1 MRIVGIACVRDEE
14 DVIESFVRHNIVY
27 LDKIYIIDN
36 LSRDKTAG
44 ILSAL
49 AQEGLPIEVWESSS
63 CSHQQELA
71 MTAAL
76 RKLAKFEPDADFAF
90 LLDADEFL
98 GAPSRAA
105 LIDDLEKLK
114 AGRYGLMPWKTY
126 VPVDEN
132 LDAIDTSIP
141 VTARM
146 THRRAHEGKQMFKA
160 VVPREL
166 FSKASVRA
174 GNHHLLTPR
183 GGRYP
188 KQPMQSPLAHFPVRS
203 ASQLIAK
210 IILSSHSMKIKKN
223 APPREAFHW
232 MQMAE
237 AIRAKGFN
245 ISRDQIIDFVLEYSI
260 QSNYEKPK
268 EFLRDPL
275 PVHPSVMVRYSSD
288 GSGSLIRR
296 FDQYIIRLLENNHV
310 TPIKDSDFERREFHL
325 IREIRASF
333 KKCKRWV
340 KRRLG
345 LQRKEISQAIR

>member
-36 LSRDKTAG
+36 LSRDRTSG

-49 AQEGLPIEVWESSS
+49 VQEGLPIEVWESGS

-76 RKLAKFEPDADFAF
+76 RKIAKSDADADFAF

-98 GAPSRAA
+98 GAASRSA
-105 LIDDLEKLK
+105 LIDDLENIET
-114 AGRYGLMPWKTY
+114 GRYGLMPWKTY

-132 LDAIDTSIP
+132 LEDIDSSMP

-146 THRRAHEGKQMFKA
+146 THCRAHEGKQMFKV

-166 FSKASVRA
+166 FRKASVRA
-174 GNHHLLTPR
+174 GNHHLLTPS
-183 GGRYP
+183 GRKYP
-188 KQPMQSPLAHFPVRS
+188 SHPMRSPLAHFPVRS

-210 IILSSHSMKIKKN
+210 VILSSHSMKIKKG
-223 APPREAFHW
+223 ASPREAFHW

-237 AIRAKGFN
+237 SIRAKDFN
-245 ISRDQIIDFVLEYSI
+245 ISRDQIIDFVLEYAI
-260 QSNYEKPK
+260 QSNSEKPK
-268 EFLRDPL
+268 EFFKDPL
-275 PVHPSVMVRYSSD
+275 PAHSSVLIKYPFD
-288 GSGSLIRR
+288 GAGSLLRR
-296 FDQYIIRLLENNHV
+296 FDQFIIRLLEKNHF
-310 TPIKDSDFERREFHL
+310 TPIKESDFERREFHL
-325 IREIRASF
+325 IREIRSSF
-333 KKCKRWV
+333 KKCTRWV
-340 KRRLG
+340 KRRFG
-345 LQRKEISQAIR
+345 TQRKEISQAIR

>member
-126 VPVDEN
+126 VPVDDN

-146 THRRAHEGKQMFKA
+146 THRRVHEGKQMFKA

-210 IILSSHSMKIKKN
+210 IILSSHSMKIKRN
-223 APPREAFHW
+223 ASPREAFHW

-237 AIRAKGFN
+237 AIRAKDFN
-245 ISRDQIIDFVLEYSI
+245 ISRDQIIDFVLAYSI

-268 EFLRDPL
+268 EFLKDPL
-275 PVHPSVMVRYSSD
+275 PVHSSVLIKYSFD
-288 GSGSLIRR
+288 GAGSLLRR

-310 TPIKDSDFERREFHL
+310 TPTKESDFEKREFNL

-340 KRRLG
+340 KRRFG
-345 LQRKEISQAIR
+345 LKRKEISQAIR